1 MKHNHSFK
9 HSKIKQDNTGYWMI
23 APFYIFLLIFVVLP
37 IIINI
42 FFSFTNFNLRTFD
55 FVGFK
60 NYLRM
65 FSDQS
70 FIISMKNTIVYTFF
84 TLVFT
89 MILGLIAALMLN
101 QKLMGLKF
109 FRTCVYMPHITSMVA
124 VSMIWLWMYD
134 PSNGIF
140 NQLISLIGIQSQQ
153 WLYDV
158 NLSMGCIIFMSIWK
172 SLGYF
177 MLIYLA
183 GLQSIPAYLY
193 EAATVDGANA
203 FKHFWYITLPMLRPV
218 SFFLFVTGI
227 INNFKVF
234 EQVMILTNGGPMN
247 STTTIVHQIY
257 NRGFIEFQMGYAAAL
272 SIVLL
277 AVISAITLVNFKYG
291 NQGQDLDMG

>member
-89 MILGLIAALMLN
+89 MILGLITALMFN

-172 SLGYF
+172 SLGYY

-291 NQGQDLDMG
+291 NQGQDLEMG